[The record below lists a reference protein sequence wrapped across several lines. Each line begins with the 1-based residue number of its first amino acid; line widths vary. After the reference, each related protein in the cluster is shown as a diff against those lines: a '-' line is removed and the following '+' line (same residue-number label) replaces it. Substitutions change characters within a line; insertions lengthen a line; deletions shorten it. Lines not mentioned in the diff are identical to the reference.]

1 MGAFS
6 LIVVINL
13 LNRFVMGKSA
23 SKLSPEK
30 LEEYLQKT
38 AFSES
43 EVRMWHKYFMNDY
56 PEGKMTQDQFVDVY
70 RLFHP
75 DGKPE
80 QFAMHVFRV
89 FDCGNKGHLTFDDFL
104 LSLNVT
110 ARGTNSDKVL
120 WTFSLYDTD
129 NDRRISKDEL
139 LNVIDSIYQMIGK
152 SYANDET
159 RKQAAVTKVDN
170 LFAAMD
176 VDRDSYISFEEFK
189 EGVEDNPDILRVIQ
203 QGCSFFTRQNRLPL
217 VCKSFN

>member
-1 MGAFS
+1 MGALS

-89 FDCGNKGHLTFDDFL
+89 FDRGNKGHLTFDDFL

-110 ARGTNSDKVL
+110 ARDPAAETAQEPLNNSVPTSATHL
-120 WTFSLYDTD
+120 GNYP
-129 NDRRISKDEL
+129 
-139 LNVIDSIYQMIGK
+139 
-152 SYANDET
+152 AAET
-159 RKQAAVTKVDN
+159 
-170 LFAAMD
+170 
-176 VDRDSYISFEEFK
+176 
-189 EGVEDNPDILRVIQ
+189 
-203 QGCSFFTRQNRLPL
+203 
-217 VCKSFN
+217 